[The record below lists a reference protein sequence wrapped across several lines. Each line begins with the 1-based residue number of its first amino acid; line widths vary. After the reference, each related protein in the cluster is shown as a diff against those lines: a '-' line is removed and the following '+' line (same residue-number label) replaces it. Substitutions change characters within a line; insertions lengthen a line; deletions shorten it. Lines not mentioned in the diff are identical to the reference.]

1 MRHDAAV
8 STTRAQVRRAM
19 VTVRRASVAGLLLGF
34 SACGN
39 GAASSGP
46 AAAAVVVVPVAA
58 PVVEPTPSP
67 TPSPSPSATPTPSPT
82 PAPSPTPSPT
92 PTPTAA
98 LKGIVAEGD
107 SISLFWGGSYTGIF
121 AREHPSIPF
130 KGMAVSG
137 SHVTDAATGNGLVE
151 RLPQVLAEKPAVVTV
166 LIGTNDLGASRGL
179 TPVMWLNNL
188 WGYVAAVKA
197 TGAKVVVGTVLP
209 ICLPQYRDYND
220 GHRQQRP
227 VVNDDIR
234 AAVGTKIDAVF
245 DVAADPVMGP
255 DAAACDTTLYGDGLH
270 PTAKGQELI
279 AKLYTRAVEAVL
291 AK

>member
-8 STTRAQVRRAM
+8 SATRARMRRAM
-19 VTVRRASVAGLLLGF
+19 VIARRAGVASLLLGF

-39 GAASSGP
+39 SAAGNGPASS
-46 AAAAVVVVPVAA
+46 AVVVVPVAA
-58 PVVEPTPSP
+58 PVVEAAPAPSPAPSATPSP
-67 TPSPSPSATPTPSPT
+67 TPSATPT
-82 PAPSPTPSPT
+82 PAPS
-92 PTPTAA
+92 AAAGA

-137 SHVTDAATGNGLVE
+137 SHVTDAVTGNGLVE
-151 RLPQVLAEKPAVVTV
+151 RLPQVLAARPALVTV

-188 WGYVAAVKA
+188 WAYVAAVKA

-220 GHRQQRP
+220 GHSQQRP

-234 AAVGTKIDAVF
+234 AAVGTRIDGVF
-245 DVAADPVMGP
+245 DVAADPVMGS
-255 DAAACDTTLYGDGLH
+255 DAAACDTALYSDGLH
-270 PTAKGQELI
+270 PTARGQELI
-279 AKLYTRAVEAVL
+279 AKLYTRAVEAAL